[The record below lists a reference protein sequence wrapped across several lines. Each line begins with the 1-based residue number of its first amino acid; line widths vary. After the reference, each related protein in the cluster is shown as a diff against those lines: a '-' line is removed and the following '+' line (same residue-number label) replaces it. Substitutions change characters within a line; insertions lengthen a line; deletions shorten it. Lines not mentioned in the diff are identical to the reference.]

1 MEFMRRIND
10 EEPVSLKSPL
20 PVERLTLLVLAY
32 APELRSELD
41 AIKAAQG
48 VLAPDL
54 ADSVLEPGRD
64 PAGDKRSLS
73 SLFDAMGAMHKAC
86 EDLAAGAAES
96 VRARYKLA
104 GDFD

>member
-41 AIKAAQG
+41 AIRAAQG
-48 VLAPDL
+48 LLSPDL
-54 ADSVLEPGRD
+54 VHSVLEPGQDTAEDARN
-64 PAGDKRSLS
+64 LS
-73 SLFDAMGAMHKAC
+73 GLFDAMGAMHKAC